1 MGLSKLVEVTS
12 AVPLDSSRVAVRFDD
27 GYSGVLDM
35 SAYQRDWP
43 AYRKLRDPS
52 FFATARAGL
61 CTVIWGDG
69 SINVAPE
76 VAREEAVPLAA

>member
-35 SAYQRDWP
+35 SAYQCDWP

-52 FFATARAGL
+52 FFATARADLG
-61 CTVIWGDG
+61 TVIWDDG
-69 SINVAPE
+69 SIDVAPE

>member
-1 MGLSKLVEVTS
+1 MSVSKLVEITD

-35 SAYQRDWP
+35 SAYLRDWP

-61 CTVIWGDG
+61 GTVIWGDG
-69 SINVAPE
+69 SIDVAPE
-76 VAREEAVPLAA
+76 VAREEATSLGA